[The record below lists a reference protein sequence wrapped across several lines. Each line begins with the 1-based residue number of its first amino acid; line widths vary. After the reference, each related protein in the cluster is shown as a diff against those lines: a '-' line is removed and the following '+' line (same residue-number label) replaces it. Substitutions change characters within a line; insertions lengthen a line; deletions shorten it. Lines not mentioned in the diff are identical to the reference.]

1 MAELMRRSETDGVGR
16 RPLEPREPPIPKP
29 QRAELLP
36 KVATASLS
44 LRQVGD
50 RKRRGRS
57 SVTRI
62 AARPCMWPLP
72 VCESIRSVGLAKGR
86 RPTALRRQIIGDLRR
101 RTIDIS
107 QPIRVVTVRYRGIPF
122 AQAARRFGGSIAVLA
137 GAAALTGCT
146 SGPDFVRPD
155 KPKEQGYTPENL
167 VPQTAASAV
176 SNGGAAQTFV
186 PTEDI
191 PGEWWKLFRSSELN
205 ALIDEALKAN
215 PDLDA
220 AQASL
225 RQANEALYAQQGTLF
240 PTISANGSA
249 QQLRASGV
257 QQGGSVDTQL
267 LYGVTTGTLNI
278 SYNLDVWGGVCGYV
292 WSAGSPGADAASAG
306 QCSGGKTAVT
316 FSIL

>member
-1 MAELMRRSETDGVGR
+1 M
-16 RPLEPREPPIPKP
+16 
-29 QRAELLP
+29 
-36 KVATASLS
+36 
-44 LRQVGD
+44 
-50 RKRRGRS
+50 
-57 SVTRI
+57 
-62 AARPCMWPLP
+62 
-72 VCESIRSVGLAKGR
+72 AKGR
-86 RPTALRRQIIGDLRR
+86 RPTALRRQIIGNLRR

-107 QPIRVVTVRYRGIPF
+107 QLIRVVTVRYRGIPF
-122 AQAARRFGGSIAVLA
+122 AQAARRFGGSIVVLA

-146 SGPDFVRPD
+146 SGPNFVRPD
-155 KPKEQGYTPENL
+155 KPKEQDYTPENL

-215 PDLDA
+215 PDLDE

-225 RQANEALYAQQGTLF
+225 RRANAALYAQQGTLF

-267 LYGVTTGTLNI
+267 RLRSDDDIARLKALEAQMELARGRA
-278 SYNLDVWGGVCGYV
+278 SR
-292 WSAGSPGADAASAG
+292 SARCSP
-306 QCSGGKTAVT
+306 CSSCRPSTSCSPRMIPRRA
-316 FSIL
+316 